1 MSTLITYHESL
12 APITEK
18 VIQKFC
24 DAWWRVGYQPLVVT
38 PYTDYPEGIPQLNA
52 FLKKVVKYPTVN
64 AKDYELL
71 CYYRWLHIHRTM
83 LANSIESAWIL
94 DYDVLPNK
102 KHEFFTFPTPTQTTS
117 YEHVA
122 CCYWLREDL
131 EDFIHLMQSIPP
143 WQIDR
148 RHMSDMTIFEHKFR
162 PPAGYD
168 FSVTNYPDASGDL
181 IHFYGC
187 HQKEAMLAY

>member
-18 VIQKFC
+18 VIQKFY

-102 KHEFFTFPTPTQTTS
+102 KHEFFLESPLLDNQQLLNALLDSQYYSLGDVVFFLLYTF
-117 YEHVA
+117 HF
-122 CCYWLREDL
+122 LR
-131 EDFIHLMQSIPP
+131 
-143 WQIDR
+143 
-148 RHMSDMTIFEHKFR
+148 
-162 PPAGYD
+162 
-168 FSVTNYPDASGDL
+168 
-181 IHFYGC
+181 
-187 HQKEAMLAY
+187 